1 MSDSRE
7 TCGANHCK
15 VDTLGDVIRR
25 IDDRTQ
31 RIEERHERTEKKVD
45 ELHRVVN
52 GDGNG
57 RVGLVRK
64 QDETALRVSMIERLG
79 WLIVGAVV
87 ASLVVGG
94 MVAIGVR

>member
-1 MSDSRE
+1 MSEDC
-7 TCGANHCK
+7 TANHCK
-15 VDTLGDVIRR
+15 AESLGDVIRR

-31 RIEERHERTEKKVD
+31 RIEDRQDRTDRKLEA
-45 ELHRVVN
+45 LHVTVW

-57 RVGLVRK
+57 RVGLVRR